1 MKTITSLVALVL
13 IPAAVM
19 AGEFTYSARVI
30 SHEPV
35 VVRQT
40 TTTPEDHCFAAK
52 PRGFEAQLSWDID
65 CSRPRTV
72 EVTRYQVSYAVDNRT
87 FTTTLGQM
95 PGDYIPVRVQ
105 FF

>member
-35 VVRQT
+35 VVKQT
-40 TTTPEDHCFAAK
+40 TTTPDTNVF
-52 PRGFEAQLSWDID
+52 
-65 CSRPRTV
+65 
-72 EVTRYQVSYAVDNRT
+72 
-87 FTTTLGQM
+87 
-95 PGDYIPVRVQ
+95 
-105 FF
+105 